1 VAAGANHSDTSFAA
15 RYGRGVR
22 TSLRNNAAAYGY
34 SVTITSTFGVLSVE
48 LGTPGVG
55 EVFLFL
61 FGAVVAFTVVDAVV
75 SRGFRERLRGE
86 PPEVVALGSAFGF
99 ASAGLSV
106 GAAAVLGSILA
117 TGAAWPLGSFGAT
130 ATFLS
135 MAGVEMG
142 LAERLGAA
150 GKGGREAPSEED

>member
-1 VAAGANHSDTSFAA
+1 MASDWGAPNTAFAA

-61 FGAVVAFTVVDAVV
+61 LGAVTAFTVVDAIV

-86 PPEVVALGSAFGF
+86 PPEVVALGSAFGY

-106 GAAAVLGSILA
+106 GAAVLAGAIIAS
-117 TGAAWPLGSFGAT
+117 GAAWPLGSFAAT
-130 ATFLS
+130 MIFLS
-135 MAGVEMG
+135 TAGLEMG

-150 GKGGREAPSEED
+150 GEHDDEAPQQE